1 MDQALAAFHRLIGP
15 DSAHLSAAQ
24 ICLRAVLIFLAG
36 IAYIRAVG
44 PRTFARGSPLDIVI
58 SVVIGSNLSRAL
70 TGSAAFLPTL
80 AGTAVL
86 VALHWLFAWSTRR
99 FKRLGHLVKGEPV
112 VLIRHGEV
120 DWRELARQNISVGDL
135 EEELRLK
142 SALAPDEVRLATLER
157 GGQVSVVRKS

>member
-1 MDQALAAFHRLIGP
+1 MQGALQHVHAVIGP
-15 DSAHLSAAQ
+15 DSPHLAWWQA
-24 ICLRAVLIFLAG
+24 CVRAVLIFVVG

-80 AGTAVL
+80 AATAVL
-86 VALHWLFAWSTRR
+86 AALHWLFAFTTR
-99 FKRLGHLVKGEPV
+99 KVPALGRLVKGEPV
-112 VLIRHGEV
+112 VLVEDGRV
-120 DWRELARQNISVGDL
+120 DEAELARQNISRGDL

-142 SALAPDEVRLATLER
+142 SAADPGEVRRATLER
-157 GGQVSVVRKS
+157 SGQVSVLKAR